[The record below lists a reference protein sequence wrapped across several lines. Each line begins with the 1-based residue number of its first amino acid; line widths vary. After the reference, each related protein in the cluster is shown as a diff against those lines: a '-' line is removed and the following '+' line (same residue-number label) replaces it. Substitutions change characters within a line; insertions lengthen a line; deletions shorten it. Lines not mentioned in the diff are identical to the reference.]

1 MALFLWIFAVMLFVS
16 GLGLL
21 IRGQVLWGIAIIVTA
36 LLVGPGGVSLFT
48 LADGGPRTA
57 RAAAAMQ
64 R

>member
-21 IRGQVLWGIAIIVTA
+21 IRGQVLWGIVIIVTA

-48 LADGGPRTA
+48 
-57 RAAAAMQ
+57 
-64 R
+64 

>member
-21 IRGQVLWGIAIIVTA
+21 IRGQVLWGIAIIVPA

-48 LADGGPRTA
+48 
-57 RAAAAMQ
+57 
-64 R
+64 

>member
-21 IRGQVLWGIAIIVTA
+21 VRGQVLWGIMIIVTA

-48 LADGGPRTA
+48 
-57 RAAAAMQ
+57 
-64 R
+64 